1 MLYCKIASV
10 EFFFFFFGLFSPR
23 RRNERPVVEAKPHR
37 MRKLMPHIQQ
47 RRRRWRVQEPA
58 AMKKKP
64 PRMEKVYQSLCLDFK
79 PSILSTKLFVLH

>member
-10 EFFFFFFGLFSPR
+10 EFFFFFGLFSPR